1 MSQGLRVR
9 LGVARVIRCSEGDS
23 CDDRLD
29 SVSKHTLLGQ
39 GRDAVWT
46 LSRFLRVFH
55 FRRFVAN
62 SVAISTS

>member
-1 MSQGLRVR
+1 MPQGLRVR

-29 SVSKHTLLGQ
+29 SVAKHTLLGQ
-39 GRDAVWT
+39 DRDALDT
-46 LSRFLRVFH
+46 LSQLLRVFH

-62 SVAISTS
+62 SAAISTS